1 MNNIITLVELC
12 NYLKR
17 EIEDSQNAI
26 NSNLNTIESLKQET
40 TKLYRH
46 IEVTKQHLAKLL
58 ATEELKDNLAEDSY
72 KEFIDI
78 ASID

>member
-12 NYLKR
+12 NYLNC
-17 EIEDSQNAI
+17 EIEKSQRTI
-26 NSNLNTIESLKQET
+26 NNNLNTIESLKQET

>member
-17 EIEDSQNAI
+17 EIADSQNAI
-26 NSNLNTIESLKQET
+26 NNNLNTIESLKQET

-72 KEFIDI
+72 KDFTDI

>member
-17 EIEDSQNAI
+17 EIENSQNAI
-26 NSNLNTIESLKQET
+26 NSNLSTIESLKQET

-72 KEFIDI
+72 KDFIDI